1 MARLLLTLFG
11 ALAMILGALLPWWAV
26 GGQRGVDLSVHSF
39 AQAFGFN
46 VDLRGAESSISV
58 GLAIMALAILMIFGL
73 TGRSGRL
80 SRIAGL
86 LGAILVIGTFV
97 AVAVA
102 GGDIMPG
109 RGAILALAGCI
120 AGYIGGLLVKR

>member
-1 MARLLLTLFG
+1 VARLLLTLFG

-26 GGQRGVDLSVHSF
+26 SGQRGVDLNVDLF

-46 VDLRGAESSISV
+46 VDLSGAESSISV
-58 GLAIMALAILMIFGL
+58 GLVIMALAILMIFGL

-80 SRIAGL
+80 SRIAAR
-86 LGAILVIGTFV
+86 LGAMLVIGTL
-97 AVAVA
+97 AAGAVA
-102 GGDIMPG
+102 GGDIMPA
-109 RGAILALAGCI
+109 RGATLALAGCI

>member
-1 MARLLLTLFG
+1 VARLLLTLFG

-26 GGQRGVDLSVHSF
+26 SGQRGVDLNVDSF
-39 AQAFGFN
+39 AQAFRFN

-58 GLAIMALAILMIFGL
+58 GLVIMALAILMIFGL
-73 TGRSGRL
+73 TGRSGWL

-86 LGAILVIGTFV
+86 LGAMLVIGTFV

-102 GGDIMPG
+102 GGDIMPA
-109 RGAILALAGCI
+109 RGAIVALAGCI